1 MSILVGGNLFNQML
15 LRFRQVV
22 AKFRMKRKE
31 DILLEELKTVMKQE
45 LAKIESDTMATPEEL
60 QWIGWEPKAEAQPLD
75 PPGMPRYAP

>member
-31 DILLEELKTVMKQE
+31 DVLLEELKTVMKQE
-45 LAKIESDTMATPEEL
+45 LAKIESDTMDTPEEL
-60 QWIGWEPKAEAQPLD
+60 QWIGWDTKAEAQPLD